1 MATTSAAGDPLQPL
15 KYQTWVLKVSIHCE
29 GCKRKVKKV
38 LQSIDGV
45 YTTTID
51 SQQHKATVTGNVKA
65 ETLIKKLVKTG
76 KHAELWPEKVA
87 GKEKKSG
94 EAGNGEK
101 GNDPKGNDPKENE
114 KSSREE
120 IDNPI
125 EDSEVKPD
133 NSEGKPPEEDP
144 AGDISP
150 ANGNNGVTEKMDGGH
165 GGKKKK
171 RGRKGNSSD
180 TGSSSAGATASSG
193 SQNRKVGPDH
203 GMDQIDLGHTRQHLE
218 VHNPAY
224 YVPDPAYV
232 LSYSAANP
240 SKTDG
245 PTYYVSASP
254 YTYASTKPGVDPV
267 QATPPLDSFR
277 IFSDE
282 NPNGCHI
289 M

>member
-65 ETLIKKLVKTG
+65 ETLIKELVKTG

-87 GKEKKSG
+87 GKEKRSG
-94 EAGNGEK
+94 KAGNGE
-101 GNDPKGNDPKENE
+101 KGNDPKENE
-114 KSSREE
+114 KSSGEE
-120 IDNPI
+120 IENPI
-125 EDSEVKPD
+125 EDSEVKPE
-133 NSEGKPPEEDP
+133 NSEGKPPEGVP
-144 AGDISP
+144 ACGISP
-150 ANGNNGVTEKMDGGH
+150 AVDHRGNGNDGVTGKMGGGH
-165 GGKKKK
+165 GGKKKKK
-171 RGRKGNSSD
+171 RGRKGNSSNA
-180 TGSSSAGATASSG
+180 GSSSAGTLASTG

-203 GMDQIDLGHTRQHLE
+203 GMDQIDLGHTRQHPE

-224 YVPDPAYV
+224 YVPDPV
-232 LSYSAANP
+232 VSYSAANP
-240 SKTDG
+240 SKSGG
-245 PTYYVSASP
+245 PTYYVSALP
-254 YTYASTKPGVDPV
+254 YTYASTKPGVYPV
-267 QATPPLDSFR
+267 QAMPPLDTFR

>member
-1 MATTSAAGDPLQPL
+1 MRLVPRIGQREHILTRTVEL
-15 KYQTWVLKVSIHCE
+15 WVVWVVHNIQCVFLCASP
-29 GCKRKVKKV
+29 
-38 LQSIDGV
+38 GV

-76 KHAELWPEKVA
+76 KHAELWPEKFA

-94 EAGNGEK
+94 KAGNGE
-101 GNDPKGNDPKENE
+101 KGNDPKENE
-114 KSSREE
+114 KSSGEE
-120 IDNPI
+120 IENPI
-125 EDSEVKPD
+125 EDSEVKPE
-133 NSEGKPPEEDP
+133 NSKGKPPEEFP

-150 ANGNNGVTEKMDGGH
+150 ANGNNGVTEKMGGGH
-165 GGKKKK
+165 GGKKKKK
-171 RGRKGNSSD
+171 RGRKGNPGNA
-180 TGSSSAGATASSG
+180 GSPSAGAPASTG

-203 GMDQIDLGHTRQHLE
+203 GMDQIDLGHTGQHPE

-224 YVPDPAYV
+224 YVPDPVYV
-232 LSYSAANP
+232 VSYSAANP
-240 SKTDG
+240 SKSGG
-245 PTYYVSASP
+245 PTHYVSASP
-254 YTYASTKPGVDPV
+254 YTYASTKPRAYPV
-267 QATPPLDSFR
+267 QATPPLDTFR